1 MTQKELLIIKDL
13 CKQFPGVQALNSVS
27 FSVKSGEVHGLVGAN
42 GAGKST
48 LNKILAGAI
57 EPDTGEIYLDGCQ
70 ILPLTPKKSQDLGI
84 QVIHQD
90 LNLVQNMSVME
101 NVFLGHEIENGG
113 GLFVNKASIRN
124 ATRKILDSL
133 GVNIDPDCLVKDLT
147 ISYQQMVAV
156 ASAMRRKASVL
167 VLDET
172 TAALTQEECTH
183 LFEKIRM
190 LRSMGLGLIFV
201 SHHIEEVFEICDC
214 VTVLRDGK
222 YMGTLDVKNTSK
234 KEIISLMVG
243 YDIGNQ
249 FPVRK
254 RVQGKPLY
262 EIKNLKY
269 KVENECFNFAIKE
282 GEILGFFGLVGAGR
296 TELFRSIFG
305 ADQIVEGEIYHCGE
319 KITIKHPKDA
329 VKNRIGFIPE
339 DRKSQGLLLSM
350 SVKQNI
356 SLPSIKKITS
366 GGLINSKKELPIV
379 QGFVDKFNIIV
390 NDLNRPVSNLS
401 GGNQQKVV
409 LAKWLSTDPVL
420 LILDQPTRGI
430 DVGAKAEIYKL
441 IQKLS
446 EAGHAIVLISDEIQE
461 ILGMCDRIAVMHE
474 GKITGIL
481 DHSEANQHLLLELA
495 YGNK

>member
-1 MTQKELLIIKDL
+1 M
-13 CKQFPGVQALNSVS
+13 
-27 FSVKSGEVHGLVGAN
+27 
-42 GAGKST
+42 
-48 LNKILAGAI
+48 
-57 EPDTGEIYLDGCQ
+57 
-70 ILPLTPKKSQDLGI
+70 
-84 QVIHQD
+84 
-90 LNLVQNMSVME
+90 
-101 NVFLGHEIENGG
+101 
-113 GLFVNKASIRN
+113 
-124 ATRKILDSL
+124 
-133 GVNIDPDCLVKDLT
+133 
-147 ISYQQMVAV
+147 
-156 ASAMRRKASVL
+156 
-167 VLDET
+167 
-172 TAALTQEECTH
+172 
-183 LFEKIRM
+183 
-190 LRSMGLGLIFV
+190 
-201 SHHIEEVFEICDC
+201 
-214 VTVLRDGK
+214 
-222 YMGTLDVKNTSK
+222 
-234 KEIISLMVG
+234 
-243 YDIGNQ
+243 
-249 FPVRK
+249 
-254 RVQGKPLY
+254 
-262 EIKNLKY
+262 
-269 KVENECFNFAIKE
+269 ENECFNFAIKE